1 MEVGEIADRIFEV
14 SDIEGMTFLGG
25 EPFEQAEALAELGRM
40 VRERGLSVMTFT
52 GYVLEKIL
60 KSSRKGWHDL
70 LAVTDLLLDGPYV
83 QALTDTSRPWVGSS
97 NQRFHFLTP
106 RYRDL
111 ETQLES
117 IPNRIE
123 VRLQPDGRVLL
134 NGLASAPLLDDV
146 FRDVAGDAF
155 RLSEH
160 GRTP

>member
-1 MEVGEIADRIFEV
+1 MEVGEIAERIFGV
-14 SDIEGMTFLGG
+14 PGIEGVTFLGG
-25 EPFEQAEALAELGRM
+25 EPFEQAEALAELGRI

-52 GYVLEKIL
+52 GYILEKIL
-60 KSSRKGWHDL
+60 KSSHKDWHDL

-106 RYRDL
+106 RYRYL

-123 VRLQPDGRVLL
+123 VRLQRDGKVLL
-134 NGLASAPLLDDV
+134 NGLASTDLLHDV
-146 FRDVAGDAF
+146 FRDIAGEAF

-160 GRTP
+160 DQTL